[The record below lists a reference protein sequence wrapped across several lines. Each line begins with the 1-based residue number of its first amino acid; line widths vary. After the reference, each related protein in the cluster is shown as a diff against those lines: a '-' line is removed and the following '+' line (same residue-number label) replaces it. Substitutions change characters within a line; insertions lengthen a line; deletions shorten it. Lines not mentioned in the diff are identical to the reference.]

1 METILLM
8 LIATKMIRSIVT
20 ITIVII
26 VVIVIVVVVIIIAAV
41 ALAYICEP
49 LIAAPRTLHRPRSAM
64 RMQRAFV
71 WGGCPIQEVQGFCGF
86 RET

>member
-26 VVIVIVVVVIIIAAV
+26 VVIVVVVVVIIIAAV
-41 ALAYICEP
+41 ALAYICEH
-49 LIAAPRTLHRPRSAM
+49 LIR
-64 RMQRAFV
+64 
-71 WGGCPIQEVQGFCGF
+71 
-86 RET
+86 